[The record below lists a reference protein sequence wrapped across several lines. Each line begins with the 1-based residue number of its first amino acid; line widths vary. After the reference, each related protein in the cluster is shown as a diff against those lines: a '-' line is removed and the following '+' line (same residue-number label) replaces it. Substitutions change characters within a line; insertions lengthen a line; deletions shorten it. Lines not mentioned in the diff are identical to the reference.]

1 MFAFYELHTSQS
13 SQWQTEG
20 PALHMAAA
28 EGEDAA
34 ISFSWQHLG
43 VSLLLSLSSE
53 DRVPTNRAVC
63 MLHTHTSQQFFESE
77 L

>member
-1 MFAFYELHTSQS
+1 
-13 SQWQTEG
+13 
-20 PALHMAAA
+20 MAAA
-28 EGEDAA
+28 EGGDAA